1 MQRSFVVTLPYS
13 IRRTL
18 VIAIHIGAIAVASYF
33 AFWLRFDGAIPD
45 PEMRLFFQTL
55 PWLIAI
61 RGITFIPFQLY
72 EGLWRYTSLYDLRRI
87 VIAVGVSSI
96 LFYCQVH
103 LVMRARIYP
112 RSVFIVDALLLIF
125 VMGGT
130 RLMYRTYQELTRSKP
145 QRRVLI
151 YGAGDAG
158 EMIVRDMKRY
168 NAYQPIGF
176 VDDDVQKVG
185 RRIHGVQV
193 LGTRAD
199 LPGIVAKTRPHE
211 VLVAIPRAD
220 PAGVRSIVKAL
231 ETFKIAIRTLPNIRD
246 LDECRVTVTAI
257 RDLSIEDLM
266 ARAPVG
272 LDIERIRDLVA
283 DKSVV
288 VTGAGGSIGSE
299 LSRQIAALAPKELVL
314 YERYENSLYSIANDL
329 ESARSPVSPVIGDVA
344 DIRRLNAVF
353 EQYRPDVVFHAAA
366 HKHVPLMELNICEA
380 VKNNV
385 TGTRRV
391 GEAAQRY
398 GVKKVV
404 LISTDKA
411 VNPSSVMGST
421 KRVAELILQR
431 LQSQSSSTSFVS
443 VRFGNVLGSNGSV
456 VPRFLEQ
463 IRAGGPVTVTHPE
476 MRRFFMLIPEAVQ
489 LVLHAAALGNGGGLY
504 VLDMGEQI
512 KLLDIAR
519 NLIRLSGFVP
529 EEEIA
534 ITFTGPRPG
543 EKLFEELVGPGE
555 SIVASGVDKVL
566 RVHSEGHPNGLL
578 LDRQVARLERYAAT
592 GDSVA
597 VLDELVR
604 IVPTF
609 RTPMEETPVAVQTL
623 PSLRFARRMARG
635 GSVWQVA
642 RS

>member
-1 MQRSFVVTLPYS
+1 V
-13 IRRTL
+13 
-18 VIAIHIGAIAVASYF
+18 AIHIGAIALASYL
-33 AFWLRFDGAIPD
+33 AFWLRFDGDIPR
-45 PEMRLFFQTL
+45 PEWNLFVQTL

-61 RGITFIPFQLY
+61 RGITFVPFQLY
-72 EGLWRYTSLYDLRRI
+72 EGLWRYTSVYDLRRI
-87 VIAVGVSSI
+87 VTAVGVSSV

-103 LVMRARIYP
+103 WVMNARIYP

-125 VMGGT
+125 VMGGS
-130 RLMYRTYQELTRSKP
+130 RLMYRTYQEVTRSKP

-199 LPGIVAKTRPHE
+199 IARILAETRPHE

-220 PAGVRSIVKAL
+220 PSGVRSIVKAL
-231 ETFKIAIRTLPNIRD
+231 EPFKIAIRTLPNIRD

-272 LDIERIRDLVA
+272 LDVERIRDLVA
-283 DKSVV
+283 DRSVV

-299 LSRQIAALAPKELVL
+299 LSRQIAALGPRELVL
-314 YERYENSLYSIANDL
+314 YERYENSLYAIANDL
-329 ESARSPVSPVIGDVA
+329 ESCRSPVSSVIGDVT

-353 EQYRPDVVFHAAA
+353 DKFRPDVVFHAAA

-391 GEAAQRY
+391 AQAAQRY

-421 KRVAELILQR
+421 KRVAELVLQR
-431 LQSQSSSTSFVS
+431 LQSQSSSTDFVC

-476 MRRFFMLIPEAVQ
+476 MRRYFMLIPEAVQ
-489 LVLHAAALGNGGGLY
+489 LVLHAAALGDRGALY

-555 SIVASGVDKVL
+555 AIVASGVDKIL
-566 RVHSEGHPNGLL
+566 RVHAEAHSNGMQ
-578 LDRQVARLERYAAT
+578 LDRQVARLERFAAT
-592 GDSVA
+592 GNSDA

-609 RTPMEETPVAVQTL
+609 RTPTDESPAAVSSL
-623 PSLRFARRMARG
+623 PSVRFARRLAQG
-635 GSVWQVA
+635 ANVWQVA